1 MANKRITS
9 DKLLKFCFIIAL
21 IAVVLTFIFIYYEK
35 KKIVVLEFGTF
46 AGSIYDVPD
55 WQSYKALDKAID
67 KFEKL
72 HPNIKIKY
80 KSGILK
86 SDYSERL
93 SQSIIKGNEPDV
105 FCVLPGDFNTFT
117 SIGILEKLDNFIKKD
132 SSFDINKIYENAV
145 QAGQSQ
151 GYQYALPKELDPEL
165 MFVNKT
171 LLEKEGIEVPSGN
184 WNWQDFYNICK
195 KITKDTDGDGR
206 LDQFGVVGFQWQ
218 HAVYTNGQQ
227 LFDLNGN
234 SADFNKEG
242 IIEAISF
249 ITSLNKLNQNY
260 TVTLQD
266 FDAGKVAFKP
276 FLFSSYRAY
285 KIYPYKVIRYGKFE
299 WECIKLPRGPK
310 GNNASQLNS
319 FLIGMSSR
327 SKHKKEAWEFLKFL
341 TYNKDIQLD
350 VFRYSYGMPV
360 IKDIVG
366 SIEAENELLKYSSG
380 EKFFM
385 DKKSLEEIVEQSL
398 PTPRFHKYEEA
409 MDIADK
415 EIYQL
420 INSGKDAEG
429 TIAKLNN
436 KINNLLKQ

>member
-1 MANKRITS
+1 MVNIGIKRPGALRLYLIT
-9 DKLLKFCFIIAL
+9 AL
-21 IAVVLTFIFIYYEK
+21 ISVVLVSIFIYYEK
-35 KKIVVLEFGTF
+35 QKIVVLEFGTF

-55 WQSYKALDKAID
+55 WQSYKALDEAID

-72 HPNIKIKY
+72 YPNIKVNY
-80 KSGILK
+80 KSGVLK

-117 SIGILEKLDNFIKKD
+117 SIGILEELDNFIKKD
-132 SSFDINKIYENAV
+132 GSFDISRMYENAV

-151 GYQYALPKELDPEL
+151 GFQYALPKELDPEL

-171 LLEKEGIEVPSGN
+171 LLEKEGIEVPSGH
-184 WNWQDFYNICK
+184 WTWQDFYNICK
-195 KITKDTDGDGR
+195 KITRDTDRDGR
-206 LDQFGVVGFQWQ
+206 IDQFGAVGFEWQ
-218 HAVYTNGQQ
+218 HAVSTNGQQ

-234 SADFNKEG
+234 TADFNKEG
-242 IIEAISF
+242 IMEAIGFVS
-249 ITSLNKLNQNY
+249 SLNKLNQNY

-285 KIYPYKVIRYGKFE
+285 KIYPYKVIRYGQFE

-327 SKHKKEAWEFLKFL
+327 SKHKREAWEFLKFL

-366 SIEAENELLKYSSG
+366 TPEAEKELLKYSSG

-385 DKKSLEEIVEQSL
+385 DKKSLEEIVEQSM

-420 INSGKDAEG
+420 INSGKDVEA

-436 KINNLLKQ
+436 KINNFLKQ